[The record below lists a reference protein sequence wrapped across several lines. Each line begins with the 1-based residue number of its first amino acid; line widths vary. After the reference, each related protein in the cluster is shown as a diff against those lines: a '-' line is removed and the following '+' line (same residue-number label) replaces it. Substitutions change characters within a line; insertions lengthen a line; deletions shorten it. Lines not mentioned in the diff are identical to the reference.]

1 MMATRHTGSIMI
13 SKDSEAWETLQRLLE
28 EDRAESA
35 PAQRE
40 DDR

>member
-1 MMATRHTGSIMI
+1 MMATQHGMDIMAL
-13 SKDSEAWETLQRLLE
+13 KDSEAELLRLIE

-35 PAQRE
+35 PAQRK

>member
-1 MMATRHTGSIMI
+1 MSR
-13 SKDSEAWETLQRLLE
+13 KDSEAAELLRLVE

-40 DDR
+40 DER

>member
-1 MMATRHTGSIMI
+1 MD
-13 SKDSEAWETLQRLLE
+13 SKDLSTSRDLAELLRLIA

-40 DDR
+40 DRR